1 VKQAIFPIFPLIWLL
16 ARGLNAGKGGGGS
29 GMTHPAAVG
38 LTGQGLL
45 RGLGWCMMPILW
57 ALVFTALGG
66 DPNLDPWTLLPMA
79 LGLSALC
86 LPQWVEPACRRLPV
100 SLGYH
105 LARSAGFNWARS
117 HNVAGGVIVVARAR
131 RLTEA
136 EADWL
141 MDRLRGSPH
150 CYALTW
156 VAAGAVRANRGDVR
170 VARALYGI
178 PGRMP
183 AMAGAEPAR
192 RMAREWLIAEA
203 LERGAWSE
211 AREWASSAPS
221 TTLVRGLA
229 KAVEVFAT
237 GAAGRAAAA
246 TLYSHGRFRLARR
259 VRAYVVPE
267 VPAVAAAHWQDRL
280 GHAIAL
286 QARALEARRVEDVQA
301 ACAAWDAVVEDGELR
316 SWTRA
321 RAEGLR
327 PGADPVQGLV
337 DRAVRDLSELMWR
350 ERWFVPGKGVFGRAS
365 DAAWDRAWP
374 ELTDR
379 TRAAFQLAETPDRV
393 LYSHDAFLAW
403 EPLRVLA
410 TAMIRDR
417 PGDRSTVF
425 KGMYN
430 GSLHLAVVLYN
441 KRGFKY
447 FGHMVFRWLA
457 DAGDGVMTESLAT
470 VLAGNIKSGI

>member
-1 VKQAIFPIFPLIWLL
+1 MTL
-16 ARGLNAGKGGGGS
+16 A
-29 GMTHPAAVG
+29 
-38 LTGQGLL
+38 
-45 RGLGWCMMPILW
+45 
-57 ALVFTALGG
+57 
-66 DPNLDPWTLLPMA
+66 
-79 LGLSALC
+79 LSVLC

-100 SLGYH
+100 SLGFH

-117 HNVAGGVIVVARAR
+117 HNVAGAVIVVSRAR
-131 RLTEA
+131 RLSEA
-136 EADWL
+136 QADWL

-170 VARALYGI
+170 IARALYGI
-178 PGRMP
+178 PGRAP

-211 AREWASSAPS
+211 AREWATVAPS
-221 TTLVRGLA
+221 TTHVRGLL
-229 KAVEVFAT
+229 KAVDVFAT
-237 GAAGRAAAA
+237 GLAGRAAAA
-246 TLYSHGRFRLARR
+246 TLYSHGRFRLARK
-259 VRAYVVPE
+259 VREYAAPDE
-267 VPAVAAAHWQDRL
+267 PAVRAAHWQDRL
-280 GHAIAL
+280 GCALAL
-286 QARALEARRVEDVQA
+286 QERALEGRRVEDVQA
-301 ACAAWDAVVEDGELR
+301 ACAAWDAVVDDGELR

-350 ERWFVPGKGVFGRAS
+350 ERWFVRGSGTYGRAS

-374 ELTDR
+374 ELADR
-379 TRAAFQLAETPDRV
+379 NRAAFQLAETPDRV

-447 FGHMVFRWLA
+447 FGHMVFRWLQA
-457 DAGDGVMTESLAT
+457 TGEGVMTESLAT